1 MAKKTARESILQEK
15 TVKTMKPKV
24 KLDQRFKSLKNI
36 SIISVVLVIAIAIVF
51 NLIVDMTLDKPLTFD
66 TSSVKS
72 NTVSSMTVDYL
83 KSLDREVE
91 IIGLFNKNDTNM
103 NLREYFIPLL
113 DDYEAKGDG
122 KIVLKYI
129 DPEEDPFILDELD
142 PNNFYHLQKYI
153 YVVRC
158 GERLIPIDPASCFEY
173 DADMYSYYGAWV
185 PVTNLIEHTFTGDIV
200 YVSSSRPLNAYYLGG
215 HGLPAHHSMDTILK
229 SMGFSTSEITLSGS
243 TTSIPDD
250 CELLMILQPQT
261 DITLIEKELI
271 KSYLDNMGKVLI
283 VNDYDQNKKVSYPN
297 LNEVTRYMGATM
309 EQGLLHENDVTY
321 LSNVDDPYSSIA
333 VTEEN
338 YAQNSFLPENF
349 NVEKCRYIKVFLDKA
364 DNLKVTDL
372 VVTSKSASVDFE
384 DSEIGSDVTSGMYPV
399 AMLCQNTALGTQS
412 ERPSLLLI
420 GTKSFTSDDYYGVQT
435 LDDNNAQFIRRMLV
449 SICPVE
455 ADNIIV
461 PKKTIPSYILE
472 KPLSASSATAWA
484 TIVMTIIP
492 LGSLI
497 CGIYIYRRRRHL

>member
-1 MAKKTARESILQEK
+1 
-15 TVKTMKPKV
+15 
-24 KLDQRFKSLKNI
+24 
-36 SIISVVLVIAIAIVF
+36 
-51 NLIVDMTLDKPLTFD
+51 
-66 TSSVKS
+66 
-72 NTVSSMTVDYL
+72 
-83 KSLDREVE
+83 
-91 IIGLFNKNDTNM
+91 
-103 NLREYFIPLL
+103 
-113 DDYEAKGDG
+113 
-122 KIVLKYI
+122 
-129 DPEEDPFILDELD
+129 
-142 PNNFYHLQKYI
+142 
-153 YVVRC
+153 
-158 GERLIPIDPASCFEY
+158 
-173 DADMYSYYGAWV
+173 
-185 PVTNLIEHTFTGDIV
+185 
-200 YVSSSRPLNAYYLGG
+200 
-215 HGLPAHHSMDTILK
+215 
-229 SMGFSTSEITLSGS
+229 
-243 TTSIPDD
+243 
-250 CELLMILQPQT
+250 
-261 DITLIEKELI
+261 
-271 KSYLDNMGKVLI
+271 MGKVLI

-297 LNEVTRYMGATM
+297 LNEVTRYMGSTM

-321 LSNVDDPYSSIA
+321 LTNVDDPYTSIA

-338 YAQNSFLPENF
+338 YAQNSFLPESF